1 MATTV
6 ISTIDD
12 AKSAERLLNEL
23 VKAGFEDRDVEI
35 LEGSEAKIVAAIV
48 ERGFDEDDARGY
60 AKAVRGGKTLVAA
73 RTPEDKAERAVAI
86 MERYETSGGE
96 SSKEQG
102 ETVQEIEEELTV
114 GKRKAATG
122 GVRVT
127 TSVRETPVEET
138 VTLRE
143 EQVEAERKPV
153 DRKLSSE
160 EAKAAFEGKTVEV
173 LATSEEAKVS
183 KEARVVGEVAVGKQ
197 VEEREETVKDTVRRT
212 EVEVE
217 EVEGKAR
224 KSR

>member
-6 ISTIDD
+6 ISTI
-12 AKSAERLLNEL
+12 ANSKTAQKLINEL
-23 VKAGFEDRDVEI
+23 VEAGFKKQDIEL
-35 LEGSEAKIVAAIV
+35 LEGSEQEILAQIV

-73 RTPEDKAERAVAI
+73 RTPEDQAERAVAI
-86 MERYETSGGE
+86 MERYETAGE
-96 SSKEQG
+96 GSQEQG
-102 ETVQEIEEELTV
+102 ETVQAVEEELSV
-114 GKRKAATG
+114 GKRKVATG

-127 TSVRETPVEET
+127 SSVSEQPVEET

-143 EQVEAERKPV
+143 EQVEAKRKPA
-153 DRKLSSE
+153 DRKLSPE
-160 EAKAAFEGKTVEV
+160 EAEAAFEEKTVEV
-173 LATSEEAKVS
+173 MGTSEEAKVS
-183 KEARVVGEVAVGKQ
+183 KAARVTGEVAVGKQ

-217 EVEGKAR
+217 EVGGKSR